1 MADTFERIQSF
12 LAAVRR
18 ALRKRAA
25 ARAVLYAVAGL
36 LLLSLIVPLLAGIA
50 AAHRSPYLAWLGV
63 IAAGI
68 MVTTAVLVGLLG
80 PLRRWRHDR
89 DVARFVGQNH
99 PALASDLLSAV
110 ELGSVGPEHAARTGR
125 VSVDLVNA
133 HIAGTARRVA
143 SLEARSLVQR
153 APVRRAMRA
162 CAVALAVHV
171 AVLVIAPGRL
181 SAGWTRVL
189 HPRDTRPFGGADMS
203 STPLVGDIRIT
214 LEYPA
219 HTRRPPAVLPSS
231 SGDFRAMAGTMV
243 TMDTTALVPVAAA
256 RMLFE
261 ESGPDTDGN
270 TEVTVEVVGKRT
282 LRARFPVMA
291 AAGYRFLIESP
302 GGKRHVEVLTRQ
314 IEIEPDRTPEV
325 ALYAPA
331 DELDVTSLR
340 RIELAYIAEDDHG
353 IDKVELVWDE
363 RGTQQRKALT
373 PGESQPTGEPPR
385 RAQGKF
391 LWDLAEVALEPGVQ
405 VSYHLEVT
413 DNDAVLGPN
422 VGRSRSFKL
431 RVFSPREKHEQLI
444 ARQQEFFEKLI
455 RSLGGRLTTPA
466 EDVRAHAVLQRES
479 AALVVELG
487 TLLTALGGDELA
499 DKDLSAAL
507 DKMRTRMGKLVKD
520 EDALLSKLQA
530 RQDQGGSSKQIIAR
544 LATADAAMIA
554 ELEDDIIQLAD
565 WLDRQNM
572 ENLLAISDE
581 MKVHQD
587 RLRQLF
593 KEYERTGSPELLA
606 EIEREMRVLEK
617 RLAEMAHKRGQMAE
631 DVLDRFVNSDAI
643 EDDEVTD
650 CMGEVRALMAAGQ
663 VDQAQK
669 KLETCMGTLDK
680 AAEAM
685 EQALRSLRSDK
696 FSDEERKFGEVM
708 DRLADLARDQRD
720 VAETADDIWNRY
732 AARADEL
739 MREEAKETRK
749 QVSKLLDRLRKQL
762 GRVPESGLT
771 PFAKEELAIVGSRLQ
786 DLDRM
791 LADGDIA
798 EALAMAE
805 QARGSLETTGAELD
819 AALADEQDEP
829 WGDSTKS
836 ARREIRRAEAL
847 ADELVEELKRSTP
860 SPGEIMSKDDRRQ
873 LETLRRR
880 QQGLE
885 DSARKLAERARE
897 LGGDLPG
904 RASEAIEQG
913 LGTAGDHMGRAQKR
927 MRAQDPSGAR
937 QESGSAAEALE
948 RTLGSARD
956 AARGRQ
962 AAGRAGLR
970 DEPIRI
976 PGADEYKA
984 PQKFRE
990 DILEAMKREQAPEG
1004 FGELVKRYYEELIR

>member
-1 MADTFERIQSF
+1 MADSFERIQSF
-12 LAAVRR
+12 LAEVRR

-25 ARAVLYAVAGL
+25 ARAALHAVAGL
-36 LLLSLIVPLLAGIA
+36 IILALLVPLLAGAA
-50 AAHRSPYLAWLGV
+50 AAHRSLFLTWLGV
-63 IAAGI
+63 IAAGLTVLI
-68 MVTTAVLVGLLG
+68 AVVMGVLG
-80 PLRRWRHDR
+80 PRRRWRKDR
-89 DVARFVGQNH
+89 DVARFVGKQS
-99 PALASDLLSAV
+99 PAVASDLLSAV

-125 VSVDLVNA
+125 VSVDVVNA
-133 HIAGTARRVA
+133 HIGQTAGRVA
-143 SLEARSLVQR
+143 ALEVRSLVER
-153 APVRRAMRA
+153 APLRRAGRVA
-162 CAVALAVHV
+162 AAALVVHAV
-171 AVLVIAPGRL
+171 VLVIAPDRL
-181 SAGWTRVL
+181 AAGWTRVMD
-189 HPRDTRPFGGADMS
+189 PRDTRPFGGADLS

-243 TMDTTALVPVAAA
+243 TMDTTALVPVTAA

-261 ESGPDTDGN
+261 ESGPDANN
-270 TEVTVEVVGKRT
+270 TEVMVEVVGKRT

-291 AAGYRFLIESP
+291 AASFRFLLDSP
-302 GGKRHVEVLTRQ
+302 GGKRHVEAMTRQ

-353 IDKVELVWDE
+353 IDRVELVWDE

-373 PGESQPTGEPPR
+373 LSEAQSAGEPPR

-422 VGRSRSFKL
+422 VGRSRSFEL
-431 RVFSPREKHEQLI
+431 RVFSPREKHEQLL
-444 ARQQEFFEKLI
+444 ARQQEFFEKLV
-455 RSLGGRLTTPA
+455 RSLGARLTAPA

-487 TLLTALGGDELA
+487 TLLTALGGDELT

-507 DKMRTRMGKLVKD
+507 DTMRTRMGKLVKD
-520 EDALLSKLQA
+520 EDTLLSKLLA
-530 RQDQGGSSKQIIAR
+530 RQDQGGSSKQITSR
-544 LATADAAMIA
+544 LAAADAAMVS
-554 ELEDDIIQLAD
+554 ELEDDIILLAD

-643 EDDEVTD
+643 EDEEVTD

-663 VDQAQK
+663 IDEAQK
-669 KLETCMGTLDK
+669 KLETCMGTLDQ

-696 FSDEERKFGEVM
+696 FSEEERKFGEVM

-720 VAETADDIWNRY
+720 VAEAADDIWNRY

-749 QVSKLLDRLRKQL
+749 QVSKLVDRLRKQL
-762 GRVPESGLT
+762 ARVPESGLT
-771 PFAKEELAIVGSRLQ
+771 PFAKEELAIVDSRLQ

-819 AALADEQDEP
+819 AALEDEQDEP
-829 WGDSTKS
+829 WGDSTRN
-836 ARREIRRAEAL
+836 ARREIRRAQGL
-847 ADELVEELKRSTP
+847 ADELVAELKRSTP

-880 QQGLE
+880 QQALQ

-904 RASEAIEQG
+904 KASEAIEQG

-937 QESGSAAEALE
+937 QEAGSAAEALE
-948 RTLGSARD
+948 RTLESGRD

-962 AAGRAGLR
+962 ASGRAGLR